1 MNGEPYIQQVSNYL
15 SLENV
20 RGKTISD
27 TAR

>member
-20 RGKTISD
+20 GGKTISD